1 MFEPENDIER
11 MLMRAATEPAARP
24 AFARALMDAQIYVV
38 FVSDKPSIAGPDGK
52 LTVPAG
58 AKLSLQAATRGEEKL
73 VAFFTA
79 PSRAREWFKGRG
91 DHIVLSDKA
100 RDLFVRHHNASFFLN
115 PGSAYGKEFLRGEI
129 LALLNGHFG
138 DEPKTETFQ
147 KGEQILLA
155 HPKEIPAD
163 LIAALA
169 RELGAL
175 NSVRCAFLML
185 AQRSGKSEPSWMLG
199 VDDNGSWEDVRAAIG
214 RALKDDVL
222 SGWMLDAVSLQSSSL
237 ASTLRTGIPVIAAKR
252 GFLQKLFK

>member
-24 AFARALMDAQIYVV
+24 AFARALMDAQVYTV
-38 FVSDKPSIAGPDGK
+38 FVSDKPPLVGPEGEFTA
-52 LTVPAG
+52 LPG

-79 PSRAREWFKGRG
+79 PSRAREWFKGN
-91 DHIVLSDKA
+91 HIVLSDKA
-100 RDLFVRHHNASFFLN
+100 RDLFARHHNAPFFLN
-115 PGSAYGKEFLRGEI
+115 PGSAYGKEFLPGEVKG
-129 LALLNGHFG
+129 LLNGHFG
-138 DEPKTETFQ
+138 DEPESETIQ
-147 KGEQILLA
+147 KEEQVLLA

-175 NSVRCAFLML
+175 KSVRSAFLML
-185 AQRSGKSEPSWMLG
+185 AMRSGKSEPSWMLG
-199 VDDNGSWEDVRAAIG
+199 VDHNGSWEDIRAAIG

-222 SGWMLDAVSLQSSSL
+222 GGWMLDAVSLDRTSL

-252 GFLQKLFK
+252 GFLQKLFR